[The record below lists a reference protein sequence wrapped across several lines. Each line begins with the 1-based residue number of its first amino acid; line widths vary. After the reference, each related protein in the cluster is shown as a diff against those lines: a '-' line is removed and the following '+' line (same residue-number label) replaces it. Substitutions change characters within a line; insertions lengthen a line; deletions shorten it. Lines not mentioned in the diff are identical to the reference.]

1 MLPTVK
7 LRNSDVTF
15 TFFLYKSL
23 DYNVVLFYTIL
34 GVKKLENA
42 VLKLYLINAVTNN
55 KPEKVID
62 FFLKLTPELQ
72 NQPEWKDWFG
82 ENQICIN
89 SKTIM

>member
-1 MLPTVK
+1 MSQSIESTI
-7 LRNSDVTF
+7 N
-15 TFFLYKSL
+15 SL
-23 DYNVVLFYTIL
+23 DYSVVLFHTIL

-82 ENQICIN
+82 ENQNCIN